1 MDSRLRLFA
10 SSALLGTARRSPS
23 FSETDFPSG
32 SLIRELDDA
41 SDASPES
48 SALTLL
54 RGAGIIRVCG
64 RAGYIPD
71 AGRDNLSVPDP
82 CPEETRVMLPEDA
95 PVTDVCGEI
104 FRSGPLRLQ
113 WEVLSFLVN
122 KDMVLPHSLLPQAL
136 AMGRSHPVLR
146 PLLARAAGMRGMWL
160 ASLNPDWRMFASCS
174 GTEPDIEVWE
184 HGRPMQRQAFFLA
197 ARKAKPAWARELF
210 ENDLAAMDASE
221 RNTLLGLFV
230 HGLGDEDEDLL
241 ERLLCKD
248 RSREVKKTAASLLS
262 RLPGSRYVARMGD
275 RLSSC
280 MTSFLSAPRPST
292 LSGMFRAAAAA
303 VGMAEKTEFVVPPES
318 YDKSWSSDLISEKSP
333 FAQFGPRAGWLYQMA
348 VAVPLSWWTE
358 HTGRTAEELLALSE
372 HSEWKKPL
380 QMVFGDA
387 VLREGDASF
396 ARAMLKTM
404 KKGGVWPSSAGRSL
418 DSFALAAML
427 NGEEQERFRESIVSP
442 DTLADLLEDI
452 RRRQE
457 LEYRMSPPLAD
468 KMLEVLKSRLLR
480 ARNRDYMLFSVID
493 ELAMV
498 LPPEFLEKARQILAD
513 LPEDSPNREIS
524 DRFSVVARQRITL
537 GAYFS

>member
-1 MDSRLRLFA
+1 
-10 SSALLGTARRSPS
+10 
-23 FSETDFPSG
+23 
-32 SLIRELDDA
+32 
-41 SDASPES
+41 
-48 SALTLL
+48 
-54 RGAGIIRVCG
+54 
-64 RAGYIPD
+64 
-71 AGRDNLSVPDP
+71 
-82 CPEETRVMLPEDA
+82 
-95 PVTDVCGEI
+95 
-104 FRSGPLRLQ
+104 
-113 WEVLSFLVN
+113 
-122 KDMVLPHSLLPQAL
+122 
-136 AMGRSHPVLR
+136 
-146 PLLARAAGMRGMWL
+146 
-160 ASLNPDWRMFASCS
+160 
-174 GTEPDIEVWE
+174 
-184 HGRPMQRQAFFLA
+184 
-197 ARKAKPAWARELF
+197 
-210 ENDLAAMDASE
+210 
-221 RNTLLGLFV
+221 
-230 HGLGDEDEDLL
+230 
-241 ERLLCKD
+241 
-248 RSREVKKTAASLLS
+248 
-262 RLPGSRYVARMGD
+262 MGD

-380 QMVFGDA
+380 QMAFGDA

-427 NGEEQERFRESIVSP
+427 NGEERERFRESIVSP

>member
-32 SLIRELDDA
+32 SLIRELADA

-54 RGAGIIRVCG
+54 RGAGIIRICG

-71 AGRDNLSVPDP
+71 AVRDNLSVPDP
-82 CPEETRVMLPEDA
+82 CPEETRVMLPEEA

-113 WEVLSFLVN
+113 WEVLSFLLN

-146 PLLARAAGMRGMWL
+146 PLLARAAGMRGLWL
-160 ASLNPDWRMFASCS
+160 ASLNPDWRMFASSS

-197 ARKAKPAWARELF
+197 ARKVKPAWARELF

-221 RNTLLGLFV
+221 RNILLGLFV

-280 MTSFLSAPRPST
+280 MKSFLSAPRPST

-380 QMVFGDA
+380 QMAFGDA

-418 DSFALAAML
+418 DSFALVAML

-457 LEYRMSPPLAD
+457 LEYRMSLPLAD

-480 ARNRDYMLFSVID
+480 AKNRDYMLFSVID

-513 LPEDSPNREIS
+513 LPEDSPNRDIS